1 MAIMHVI
8 EFVGMQIIV
17 HNYLNAYTINGMEMK
32 LIWDE
37 DKRIANLEKHGLNF
51 CDAGAVLE
59 SRYRLDITVTRGSE
73 IRTQSLSYVTT
84 CLYVLSVVHTDRNG
98 IARIISY
105 RPASEQETEIYYE
118 WIGSEQNDT

>member
-1 MAIMHVI
+1 M
-8 EFVGMQIIV
+8 GMQIII
-17 HNYLNAYTINGMEMK
+17 HNGLNVYTIIDMGMK

-84 CLYVLSVVHTDRNG
+84 CLYVLSVVHTDRSG
-98 IARIISY
+98 VARIISY

-118 WIGSEQNDT
+118 WIGSEQNDA